1 MTRRWPRIAITVLC
15 SLTALASSA
24 SAECAWVLWQELPVA
39 SGGWSLDT
47 GRESAFPTKTACE
60 KRLRTRTQAFAQAT
74 TGMKPF
80 LVCLPDTVDPRGPK
94 RTN

>member
-1 MTRRWPRIAITVLC
+1 MTRRWLCALITTLCCVLAI
-15 SLTALASSA
+15 SASA
-24 SAECAWVLWQELPVA
+24 SAECAWVLWQELPIT

-60 KRLRTRTQAFAQAT
+60 KRLRTRIQAFAQAT

-80 LVCLPDTVDPRGPK
+80 LVCLPDTVDQRGPK
-94 RTN
+94 GK